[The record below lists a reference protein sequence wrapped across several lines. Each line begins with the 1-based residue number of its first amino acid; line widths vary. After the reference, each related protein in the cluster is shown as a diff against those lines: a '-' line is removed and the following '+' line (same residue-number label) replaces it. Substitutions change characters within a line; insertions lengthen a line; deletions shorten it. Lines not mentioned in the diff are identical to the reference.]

1 MKDWR
6 GADVF
11 PGDLVIY
18 ASRSGSSL
26 NIVEGQVVAVI
37 GDMATVEFIRD
48 RYWERKRKTFHVSGK
63 YLTVVNE
70 LPEAPNDSA

>member
-6 GADVF
+6 GIEVF
-11 PGDLVIY
+11 AGDRVIY

-26 NIVEGQVVAVI
+26 NIVEGKVVAVL

-48 RYWERKRKTFHVSGK
+48 RYWQRQRKTFHVSGK
-63 YLTVVNE
+63 YLTVVK
-70 LPEAPNDSA
+70 LPEAPDDSA